1 MQMIVPRQVS
11 RNAATVLRNAQ
22 LGGGAVW
29 PTARQTILVLVAAF
43 VMCLPFAQSAYAQ
56 SAGCNAIN
64 ATWGGGVNLSNG
76 NELWQDGLSV
86 LAGETL
92 TYSAVTSGT
101 ATPNSAGF
109 AIYQNDGLAPSD
121 ILLEQYS
128 SPGAEL
134 NLNNTLSIPEDDDRF
149 ILYAWSDPAGG
160 TVQVTVTCAAKSDQT
175 ITFNNPGA
183 QNFGTSPTLT
193 ASATSGLTP
202 TFSSATTGVCTI
214 SGGGVL
220 NFVTAG
226 SCTINANQAGNASYN
241 AAPQV
246 QQTFTV
252 NAVAP
257 GQPTIGTASAGDG
270 EASVSF
276 TAPASTGGSSILGYT
291 VTANPGGQTGTGSSS
306 PITVAGLTNGT
317 AYTFT
322 VTATNS
328 AGTGAASSASNSAT
342 PKASQT
348 ITFNNPGAQNF
359 GTSPTLTASA
369 TSGLTPTFSSATTG
383 VCTISGGGVLNFVT
397 AGSCTIN
404 ANQAGNASYNAA
416 PQVQQTFTVN
426 AVAPGQPTIG
436 TASAGDGEASV
447 SFTAPASTGGSSIL
461 GYTVTAN
468 PGGQTGTGSS
478 SPITVAGLTNGTAYT
493 FTVTATNS
501 AGTGAASSASNSATP
516 SVALPAPIAN
526 AVSATVSANSTNNAI
541 TLNITGGAAASVAVA
556 TPPGHGTA
564 TASGTSI
571 VYTPTAGYS
580 GPDSFAYTATNATGT
595 SAAATVTITV
605 TAPTFTFSPAAG
617 ALPSGIAGAAYSQTI
632 AASDGTSPY
641 AYTVSAGSLPA
652 GLTLNSST
660 GVISGTAATGGT
672 SSFTIT
678 ATDDNGATGS
688 ASYSLLIGAQAPV
701 ANAVSATVS
710 ANSTNNAITLNI
722 TGGAAA
728 SVAVATPPGH
738 GTATASGTSIVY
750 TPTAGY
756 SGPDSFAYTA
766 TNATGTSAAATVT
779 ITVTAPTF
787 TFSPAAGALPSGIAG
802 AAYSQTIA
810 ASDGTSPYAYTVSAG
825 SLPAGLTLSSST
837 GVISGTAA
845 AGGTSSF
852 TITATDDNG
861 ATGSAT
867 YTVTMTAPAT
877 TFTFSPAAGA
887 LADAMAGEDYGQVIS
902 ATGGTA
908 PLFYS
913 LVSGIAP
920 DGLALDAATG
930 ALSGSVDT
938 DAERKNY
945 TFTVQVRD
953 ANGATGTASY
963 SILVTEREVT
973 VPNKEVVVPPGTSPN
988 NVDLARGATGG
999 PFISAGIVSVQ
1010 PANAGKVSIVNG
1022 EFAQASAAG
1031 PLGWYLKFIPNPAFS
1046 GSVQVGFQLT
1056 SALGTSNTGTV
1067 TYKLGYD
1074 AAEVTQQIDGLVH
1087 GFVRT
1092 RQNMISSTI
1101 EIPGLLE
1108 RRQMQNAVDP
1118 VSFRMTPSQEGMTVG
1133 FSTSLAQMES
1143 ARQSSD
1149 GITGGY
1155 ASPFNIWLDG
1165 TLLAHSREENDGRW
1179 GSFAMINLGADY
1191 LLSEKALVGIS
1202 FHYDR
1207 MTDPTDEDAELT
1219 GNGWLAGPNVS
1230 IEIGKAVF
1238 WDTSLLY
1245 GGSANDIDTAFWDGG
1260 FDTKRW
1266 MMDTAVKGEWQ
1277 LDEVTVLTPKLRAV
1291 YFNEKVEDYSVRNDA
1306 GDEISIDGFDSEQFR
1321 VSLGAEIARSFALG
1335 DGATL
1340 TPKLG
1345 LTGGYAGLDGSGAFA
1360 SLTAGLTVM
1369 SADQWMFDA
1378 SLLLNIEGEG
1388 EKSVGARARASK
1400 RF

>member
-328 AGTGAASSASNSAT
+328 AGTGAASSASDSAT

-580 GPDSFAYTATNATGT
+580 GPDSFAYTATNASGT

-617 ALPSGIAGAAYSQTI
+617 ALPSGIAGT
-632 AASDGTSPY
+632 
-641 AYTVSAGSLPA
+641 
-652 GLTLNSST
+652 
-660 GVISGTAATGGT
+660 
-672 SSFTIT
+672 
-678 ATDDNGATGS
+678 
-688 ASYSLLIGAQAPV
+688 
-701 ANAVSATVS
+701 
-710 ANSTNNAITLNI
+710 
-722 TGGAAA
+722 
-728 SVAVATPPGH
+728 
-738 GTATASGTSIVY
+738 
-750 TPTAGY
+750 
-756 SGPDSFAYTA
+756 
-766 TNATGTSAAATVT
+766 
-779 ITVTAPTF
+779 
-787 TFSPAAGALPSGIAG
+787 
-802 AAYSQTIA
+802 AYSQTIA